1 MRCISTDTPTPPLP
15 EGERC
20 FDFNSGT
27 ITNYKKGAYS
37 ECGNNVTIPS
47 TIGGKSVTAIGDNA
61 FKEKAITS
69 VVIPNSVRD
78 IGQYAFHNNQLT
90 SVTIPNSV
98 TSIGNNAF

>member
-1 MRCISTDTPTPPLP
+1 MTANIVIPPLP

-61 FKEKAITS
+61 FKNKSITS
-69 VVIPNSVRD
+69 VVIPNSV
-78 IGQYAFHNNQLT
+78 
-90 SVTIPNSV
+90 
-98 TSIGNNAF
+98 TSIGNSAFRDNQIASVEISDSLTTISD